1 MLEMGKVTKGLK
13 VVQRDKRALG
23 QALRLAYY
31 PVVAVHA
38 EGSKVWDKD
47 GNEYI
52 DFLGGAASLPIGHR
66 HPAIVQAVK
75 TQVDQLIHY
84 PPLYGYHELA
94 VELAEKLNQLPSG
107 DFQKKTI
114 YQLAGAAAMDLTVK
128 LVRVGTKR
136 AKIITFLKGYYGALY
151 GALSLSAFSTVQRRY
166 LGPFLPEIYHVPF
179 ADCYR
184 CIFNQEYPDCG
195 LLCLDYVKTVLGH
208 LVPPEEVA
216 AIITEPV
223 GSDGGYIFPPVDWL
237 KGLEALCRQHDM
249 LFALD
254 EIQTGCGRCGSWF
267 LSEQYNLTPDLVAFG
282 KGFSA
287 GVPLS
292 GVIGRASVIDEL
304 KPPSAIGTG
313 IGNPIACAVALTVID
328 VIEKEQLIS
337 ECRKMG
343 AYLKKRFEEM
353 KKDHPLIGEVRGKG
367 LLIGIDLVK
376 DQKTR
381 EPAKLEAAKVCWRS
395 GELGLILTTLGES
408 VLRVCPAFNL
418 SQAEADRALETIDT
432 ALGDVEKG
440 KVSDEAVRALTPW

>member
-1 MLEMGKVTKGLK
+1 MGVVKKGLN
-13 VVQRDKRALG
+13 VVERDRHAIG

-31 PVVAVHA
+31 PVVAVRA

-47 GNEYI
+47 GNKYI
-52 DFLGGAASLPIGHR
+52 DFLGGAAALPIGHR
-66 HPAIVQAVK
+66 HPAVVEAIKRQ
-75 TQVDQLIHY
+75 TDQLIHY

-94 VELAEKLNQLPSG
+94 VDLAEKLNQLPPG
-107 DFQKKTI
+107 DFTKKTI
-114 YQLAGAAAMDLTVK
+114 FQLAGAAAMDLTVK

-136 AKIITFLKGYYGALY
+136 PKIITFLKGYYGALY
-151 GALSLSAFSTVQRRY
+151 GALSLSAFSTIQRRY
-166 LGPFLPEIYHVPF
+166 LGPFIPEIYHVPF

-184 CIFNQEYPDCG
+184 CIFKQEYPNCG
-195 LLCLDYVKTVLGH
+195 LACLDYLKTVLKH

-223 GSDGGYIFPPVDWL
+223 GSDGGYIFPPVEWF
-237 KGLEALCRQHDM
+237 KGLEEICQEHGM

-267 LSEQYNLTPDLVAFG
+267 LSEQYNLLPDLVAFG

-292 GVIGRASVIDEL
+292 GVIGRDSVMDEL

-313 IGNPIACAVALTVID
+313 IANPIVCAVALTVID
-328 VIEKEQLIS
+328 VISKDNLIEKGK
-337 ECRKMG
+337 KMG
-343 AYLKKRFEEM
+343 GYLRKRFEEM
-353 KKDHPLIGEVRGKG
+353 KRDHHLIGDVRGKG
-367 LLIGIDLVK
+367 MLIGVDLIK

-381 EPAKLEAAKVCWRS
+381 EPARLEASKVCWRA

-408 VLRVCPAFNL
+408 VLRVCPALNL
-418 SQAEADRALETIDT
+418 SQLEADRALEIIDN
-432 ALGDVEKG
+432 ALSDVEKG
-440 KVSDEAVRALTPW
+440 KIPDSAVTSLSPW

>member
-1 MLEMGKVTKGLK
+1 MQLGQIKKGLQ
-13 VVQRDKRALG
+13 VVKRDKQSIG
-23 QALRLAYY
+23 QAMRLAYY
-31 PVVAVHA
+31 PVVAVRA

-52 DFLGGAASLPIGHR
+52 DFLGGAAALPIGHR
-66 HPAIVQAVK
+66 HPAVVRAIHEQ
-75 TQVDQLIHY
+75 TDRLIHH

-94 VELAEKLNQLPSG
+94 VELAEKLNQLPPG
-107 DFQKKTI
+107 VYPRKTI
-114 YQLAGAAAMDLTVK
+114 YQLAGAAAMDLTIK
-128 LVRVGTKR
+128 LVRVGTR
-136 AKIITFLKGYYGALY
+136 RPKIITFLKGYYGALY

-184 CIFNQEYPDCG
+184 CFFKQQYPDCG
-195 LLCLDYVKTVLGH
+195 LACLDYLKTVLRH

-223 GSDGGYIFPPVDWL
+223 GSDGGYIFPPAEWL
-237 KGLEALCRQHDM
+237 KGLQEICQENDM
-249 LFALD
+249 LLALD

-267 LSEQYNLTPDLVAFG
+267 LSEQYGLIPDLVAFG

-292 GVIGRASVIDEL
+292 GVIGRASVMDEL

-313 IGNPIACAVALTVID
+313 IANPIVCAVALAVMEVIQKENL
-328 VIEKEQLIS
+328 IEQCK
-337 ECRKMG
+337 KMG
-343 AYLKKRFEEM
+343 SYLKKRFEEM
-353 KKDHPLIGEVRGKG
+353 KKDHPLIGDVRGKG
-367 LLIGIDLVK
+367 MLIGVDLVK

-381 EPAKLEAAKVCWRS
+381 EPARLEASKVCWRS

-408 VLRVCPAFNL
+408 VLRVCPAYNL
-418 SQAEADRALETIDT
+418 SQEEADRALGIIDSS
-432 ALGDVEKG
+432 LSDVEKG
-440 KVSDEAVRALTPW
+440 KIPDKVVASLSPW

>member
-1 MLEMGKVTKGLK
+1 MQLGQIKKGLE
-13 VVQRDKRALG
+13 VVKRDRQSIG
-23 QALRLAYY
+23 QAMRLAYY
-31 PVVAVHA
+31 PVVAVSA

-52 DFLGGAASLPIGHR
+52 DFLGGAAALPIGHR
-66 HPAIVQAVK
+66 HPEVVNAIHEQ
-75 TQVDQLIHY
+75 TDRLIHH

-94 VELAEKLNQLPSG
+94 VDLAEKLNQLPPG
-107 DFQKKTI
+107 DFPKKTI

-128 LVRVGTKR
+128 LVRVGTR
-136 AKIITFLKGYYGALY
+136 RTKIITFLKGYYGALY

-166 LGPFLPEIYHVPF
+166 LGPFIPEIYHVPF

-184 CIFNQEYPDCG
+184 CVFKQQYPDCG
-195 LLCLDYVKTVLGH
+195 LACLDYLKTVLRH

-223 GSDGGYIFPPVDWL
+223 GSDGGYIFPHAEWL
-237 KGLEALCRQHDM
+237 KGLQEICQEYGM

-267 LSEQYNLTPDLVAFG
+267 LSEQYDLTPDLVAFG

-292 GVIGRASVIDEL
+292 GVIGRASVMDEL

-313 IGNPIACAVALTVID
+313 VANPIACAVTLAVMEVIKRD
-328 VIEKEQLIS
+328 NLIEQCK
-337 ECRKMG
+337 KMG

-353 KKDHPLIGEVRGKG
+353 KKEHPLIGDVRGKG
-367 LLIGIDLVK
+367 MLIGVDLVK

-381 EPAKLEAAKVCWRS
+381 EPACLEASKVCWRS

-408 VLRVCPAFNL
+408 VLRVCPAYNL
-418 SQAEADRALETIDT
+418 SQEEADRGLEIIDNS
-432 ALGDVEKG
+432 LSDVEKG
-440 KVSDEAVRALTPW
+440 KIPDKVVASLSPW

>member
-1 MLEMGKVTKGLK
+1 MGVVRKGLK
-13 VVQRDKRALG
+13 IVKRDKNAIG

-31 PVVAVHA
+31 PVVAIRA
-38 EGSKVWDKD
+38 EGSIVWDKD

-52 DFLGGAASLPIGHR
+52 DFLGGAAALPIGHR
-66 HPAIVQAVK
+66 HPAVVKAIQEQA
-75 TQVDQLIHY
+75 DQLIHY

-94 VELAEKLNQLPSG
+94 VELAEKLNQLPPG
-107 DFQKKTI
+107 DFTKRTI

-128 LVRVGTKR
+128 LARVGTKR
-136 AKIITFLKGYYGALY
+136 TKIITFLKGYYGALY

-166 LGPFLPEIYHVPF
+166 LGPFIPEIYHVPF

-184 CIFNQEYPDCG
+184 CIFKQEYPHCG
-195 LLCLDYVKTVLGH
+195 LACLDYLKTVLKH

-223 GSDGGYIFPPVDWL
+223 GSDGGYIFPPPEWL
-237 KGLEALCRQHDM
+237 KGLEEICQKYGM

-267 LSEQYNLTPDLVAFG
+267 LSEQYNLIPDLVAFG

-313 IGNPIACAVALTVID
+313 IANPIVCAVALTVID
-328 VIEKEQLIS
+328 TIRRDNLIDKGK
-337 ECRKMG
+337 KMG
-343 AYLKKRFEEM
+343 AYLRKRFDEM
-353 KKDHPLIGEVRGKG
+353 RRDHHLIGDVRGKG
-367 LLIGIDLVK
+367 MLIGVDLVK
-376 DQKTR
+376 DHKTR
-381 EPAKLEAAKVCWRS
+381 EPARLEASKVCWRA

-418 SQAEADRALETIDT
+418 SQSEADRALEIIDT
-432 ALGDVEKG
+432 ALRDVEKG
-440 KVSDEAVRALTPW
+440 RIPDSAVASLSTW